1 MSNVTPVILCGGSGS
16 RLWPKSRPEQ
26 PKPFQ
31 QLVGERTLF
40 EQTLTRTQLD
50 GDQGAMVVAGARHL
64 ELIEAQSADGTIR
77 EIIIE
82 PDAKNTAPAIALA
95 AARLDPDTIM
105 LVCPSDHHISDENAF
120 REVVRKAAR
129 LAESGWLVTLGI
141 DPTGPET
148 GFGYIERG
156 EELGQGSYEVR
167 RFVEKP
173 DLSTAQSFVKRGTFS
188 WNSGIFL
195 FKAGTFWAELQ
206 AHRPE
211 MAKSIEMSVAKG
223 ESRAHQF
230 HPAGEPFE
238 QITGESIDYAVME
251 NAKKVAVI
259 PVSMGW
265 SDIGNWRA
273 LHEAQESDELGNFSN
288 GPAELVD
295 CKGVFTDSDGPRV
308 SVIGLEDV
316 IVVVDGDE
324 ILVTASSHVQQVGQ
338 LRGAKGQ

>member
-16 RLWPKSRPEQ
+16 RLWPKSRPAQ

-31 QLVGERTLF
+31 KLVGDKTLF

-64 ELIEAQSADGTIR
+64 ELIEMQSAAGTIR

-95 AARLDPDTIM
+95 AARLDSDTIM

-120 REVVRKAAR
+120 REAISKAAT

-148 GFGYIERG
+148 GFGYVERG
-156 EELGQGSYEVR
+156 EELGQGCYEVS

-173 DLSTAQSFVKRGTFS
+173 DLMTAQSFVKRGTFS
-188 WNSGIFL
+188 WNSGIFV
-195 FKAGTFWAELQ
+195 FKASVFWTELKM
-206 AHRPE
+206 HRPE
-211 MAKSIEMSVAKG
+211 MAERVEMSVAQG
-223 ESRAHQF
+223 EDRAHQF
-230 HPAGEPFE
+230 FPDAGPFE
-238 QITGESIDYAVME
+238 QIASESIDYAVME
-251 NAKKVAVI
+251 NAKKVAII
-259 PVSMGW
+259 PVSLGW

-273 LHEAQESDELGNFSN
+273 LHEAQHSDEHGNFSS

-295 CKGVFTDSDGPRV
+295 CKSVFTDSDGPRI
-308 SVIGLEDV
+308 SVIGLEDIV
-316 IVVVDGDE
+316 VVVDGDE
-324 ILVTASSHVQQVGQ
+324 VLVTASGQAQKVGQ
-338 LRGAKGQ
+338 LRGARDQ

>member
-31 QLVGERTLF
+31 QLIGEKTLF
-40 EQTLTRTQLD
+40 EQTLVRTQLE
-50 GDQGAMVVAGARHL
+50 GDQGAMVVAGALHL

-82 PDAKNTAPAIALA
+82 PEAKNTAPAIALA
-95 AARLDPDTIM
+95 AARLDPDMIM
-105 LVCPSDHHISDENAF
+105 LVCPSDHHISDERAF
-120 REVVRKAAR
+120 QEVVKKAAS

-167 RFVEKP
+167 RFIEKP

-188 WNSGIFL
+188 WNSGIFV
-195 FKAGTFWAELQ
+195 FRAGTFLDELRR
-206 AHRPE
+206 HRPE
-211 MAKSIEMSVAKG
+211 MARCVEMSVAQG
-223 ESRAHQF
+223 EDRVRRF
-230 HPAGEPFE
+230 HPDEEPFE
-238 QITGESIDYAVME
+238 RIVGESIDYAVME

-273 LHEAQESDELGNFSN
+273 LHGAQESDERGNFSS
-288 GPAELVD
+288 GPAELID
-295 CKGVFTDSDGPRV
+295 CKRVFTDSDGPRI
-308 SVIGLEDV
+308 SVVGLEDIV
-316 IVVVDGDE
+316 VVVDGGE
-324 ILVTASSHVQQVGQ
+324 VLVTASGEAQKVGQ
-338 LRGAKGQ
+338 LGGAKGR